1 MGWVTKFAE
10 GKDFIDR
17 ELLARQKAEGVSRKL
32 VGFKMIDRGVP
43 RHGYRLA
50 APDGSDIG
58 CVTSGTMSPMLRTGI
73 GLGYVKSEY
82 AAVGT
87 AIAVV
92 IRDRLIKAEVV
103 KYPFV

>member
-1 MGWVTKFAE
+1 MTKFAE

-17 ELLARQKAEGVSRKL
+17 DVLARQKAEGVRRKL

-43 RHGYRLA
+43 RHGYKLA
-50 APDGSDIG
+50 NLDGEEIG
-58 CVTSGTMSPMLRTGI
+58 HVTSGTMSPMLKCGI

-82 AAVGT
+82 AAIGT
-87 AIAVV
+87 VIAVV